1 MHLYVTTLCFVSAGG
16 GIAWIL
22 AESEK
27 GHPPT
32 QGQESIRESRV
43 RGSTRHPVPTLP
55 LRMTQDVA
63 VTGGMYKY
71 RVHVHRSAAV
81 SGRRPLPAGARCTSH
96 PPVVSSPLPLRCKFV
111 RLFVCLFW
119 LVLEASRA
127 SIYCFR
133 PKSRLVRTIGRAF
146 LLPPSVEIACV

>member
-96 PPVVSSPLPLRCKFV
+96 PPVVSRDGNRDPIPDSPRGIPL
-111 RLFVCLFW
+111 LGDGDG
-119 LVLEASRA
+119 EAS
-127 SIYCFR
+127 F
-133 PKSRLVRTIGRAF
+133 PTGM
-146 LLPPSVEIACV
+146 